1 MDSEFHVPK
10 VAGWQILVSNVS
22 FGLCFQNE
30 MTLLTGLL
38 LKGKIKDKFSFFTRK
53 VARFL

>member
-1 MDSEFHVPK
+1 MDSGFHVPK

-38 LKGKIKDKFSFFTRK
+38 LNGKIKDNFSFFTRK